1 MLKYHLCYVHGG
13 QEIVDCHEAFAQEGL
28 ILFRN
33 ASGQVVLAVPLANV
47 AYLKLHED

>member
-1 MLKYHLCYVHGG
+1 MFKYYICYVHGG
-13 QEIVDCHEAFAQEGL
+13 YEFVNCYEAIAKDSL